1 MAFQTKQ
8 MEQADIARAIKL
20 WEQTEGI
27 GLDDDSDTP
36 EKIAAYL
43 KRNPE
48 CSFVTYKDK
57 TLVGAVLSG
66 HDGRR
71 GYLHHL
77 AVKKEYRKQGI
88 GGELVNRCLKALKKA
103 GIPKC
108 NIFLFESNEAGRAF
122 WLKSKWNLRPD
133 LTILQKKTTVAK

>member
-1 MAFQTKQ
+1 MMTFRIKQ
-8 MEQADIARAIKL
+8 MEQADIAGAIKL

-36 EKIAAYL
+36 EKIGDYL

-48 CSFVTYKDK
+48 CSFVAYKE
-57 TLVGAVLSG
+57 TELVGAVLSG

-77 AVKKEYRKQGI
+77 AVKKECRKQGL
-88 GGELVNRCLKALKKA
+88 GRELVNRCLNALKKA

-108 NIFLFESNEAGRAF
+108 NIFLFETNESGKAF

-133 LTILQKKTTVAK
+133 LTILQKKI

>member
-1 MAFQTKQ
+1 MAFQIKP
-8 MEQADIARAIKL
+8 MEQTDIAGAIQL

-48 CSFVTYKDK
+48 CSFVAYKE
-57 TLVGAVLSG
+57 TELVGAVLSG

-77 AVKKEYRKQGI
+77 AVKKECRKQNI
-88 GGELVNRCLKALKKA
+88 GTQLVNHCLKALKKI

-108 NIFLFESNEAGRAF
+108 NIFLFETNQAGKAF
-122 WLKSKWNLRPD
+122 WLKSKWNARPD
-133 LTILQKKTTVAK
+133 LTILQKKT

>member
-1 MAFQTKQ
+1 MAFQIKP
-8 MEQADIARAIKL
+8 MEQADIAGAIKL
-20 WEQTEGI
+20 WKQTEGI

-48 CSFVTYKDK
+48 SSFVAYKG
-57 TLVGAVLSG
+57 TELVGAVLSG

-77 AVKKEYRKQGI
+77 AVKKEYRKQGL
-88 GGELVNRCLKALKKA
+88 GGELVNSCLKALKKI

-108 NIFLFESNEAGRAF
+108 NIFLFETNQAGRAF
-122 WLKSKWNLRPD
+122 WLKSKWNARPD
-133 LTILQKKTTVAK
+133 LAILQKLT